1 MNEVGS
7 GGIGAVSVGISGP
20 LLLLV
25 ILVVAVLLGFGVWKL
40 IKLLL
45 AVSR

>member
-1 MNEVGS
+1 MNQVGS

-20 LLLLV
+20 LLLLIV
-25 ILVVAVLLGFGVWKL
+25 LAVVVLLGFGVWKL